1 MTILGKTDKISVLEV
16 SRVLMPNTTYEA
28 VVIELWLGD
37 RSDLATSVDRYMLV
51 YEPEQMGEHLYIEKS
66 YSGWE
71 LALAEN
77 ASNTYRR
84 ASQVPGVVLWQII
97 AEVKKAD
104 REAMNHASAEE
115 SMLNKEFRRYGYDG
129 RRNEA
134 FEAFLTAID
143 TLAENYEDES
153 AWAAVDGFRSIYAE
167 QHEK

>member
-1 MTILGKTDKISVLEV
+1 MTILGKKDNINVLEV
-16 SRVLMPNTTYEA
+16 SRVLMPNTAYEA

-51 YEPEQMGEHLYIEKS
+51 YEPEKMGEHLYIEKS
-66 YSGWE
+66 YSSWE
-71 LALAEN
+71 LATSEN
-77 ASNTYRR
+77 ASQSWRR
-84 ASQVPGVVLWQII
+84 ASQVPGVAVWTHI
-97 AEVKKAD
+97 AEVKTAD
-104 REAMNHASAEE
+104 RDAMNHSSAEE

-143 TLAENYEDES
+143 TLAENYEDEQ